1 MAGAHRGGGSA
12 VEVERV
18 SSARASA
25 GRGGGPGAPIY
36 RRGWSG
42 GGAGVMVAG
51 PIAAGDAQRGQ
62 GPTGRGGRGR
72 IRQVGTTCRRLRDEG
87 EEGAAWCG

>member
-42 GGAGVMVAG
+42 GGAGVMVVR
-51 PIAAGDAQRGQ
+51 PTVAGDAQ
-62 GPTGRGGRGR
+62 GGKDQRVV
-72 IRQVGTTCRRLRDEG
+72 VGEDGSDR
-87 EEGAAWCG
+87 